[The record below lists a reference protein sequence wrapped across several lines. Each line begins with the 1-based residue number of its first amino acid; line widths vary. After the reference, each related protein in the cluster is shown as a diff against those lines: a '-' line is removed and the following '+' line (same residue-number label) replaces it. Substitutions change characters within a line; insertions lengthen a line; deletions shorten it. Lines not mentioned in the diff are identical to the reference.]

1 MSNLP
6 LCSLPRDKSWS
17 VELSNS
23 FLDESKGKAVSTFK
37 MTVIIEVLKFSQR
50 QLNLIE
56 GTPVEDPVV
65 VMSENLCRQCYEL
78 KCQLYFMSLPSL
90 YEFPCIIFFSLF
102 FFFFSLVQ
110 FPE

>member
-1 MSNLP
+1 MFTSKRQVLV
-6 LCSLPRDKSWS
+6 CRAIKF
-17 VELSNS
+17 

-90 YEFPCIIFFSLF
+90 HEFPCIIFFSLF
-102 FFFFSLVQ
+102 SSSFL
-110 FPE
+110 